1 MEIFKFG
8 GASVKDAEAVRN
20 ITNILSEHAEFP
32 YLVVVSAMGK
42 TTNSLENLLK
52 ACLEGKE
59 DFWDQLEQVKTF
71 HYNIANELFGGNY
84 SGIMDELEN
93 LLFDLEFFL
102 EKSTN
107 QPYDFL
113 YDQVVSFG
121 ELLSTK
127 IISRYLNVHGITNK
141 WIDARNFVLTDN
153 HHRSAEVFWDKTT
166 EVIDRKLKS
175 LIQQMPVITQGFI
188 GATEHK
194 VTTTLGRE
202 GSDYSAGIFAYALD
216 AQKVT
221 VWKDVPGVLNADPN
235 AFKDTVKFDTLSY
248 QEAIEM
254 TFYGAKVLHPR
265 TIKPLQNKDIPLEVR
280 SFIHPE
286 EKGTRIDKG
295 GQSPTFAPVII
306 FKSDQMLV
314 KLSTLDYAFIAEDN
328 LSKIFK
334 KLAEAGLTMNL
345 MNTSAIT
352 FAFCADKDPEKFH
365 RLNGSLRYDFSIE
378 KEEGLELLTIRH
390 FNRSVIDQM
399 TKDKQVLLENSNG
412 ATIQMVLRDKNKG
425 LQE

>member
-1 MEIFKFG
+1 MQILKFG
-8 GASVKDAEAVRN
+8 GASVQDADAVRN
-20 ITNILSEHAEFP
+20 VTNIIANKGEMP

-42 TTNSLENLLK
+42 STNALEQLLK
-52 ACLEGKE
+52 ACLNGDES
-59 DFWDQLEQVKTF
+59 FWNQLSELKQF
-71 HYNIANELFGGNY
+71 HYDIARDLFGADHT
-84 SGIMDELEN
+84 GIMDELEN

-102 EKSTN
+102 EKSTH

-121 ELLSTK
+121 ELLATK
-127 IISRYLNVHGITNK
+127 IVSRYLNEQGITNK

-153 HHRSAEVFWDKTT
+153 DHRSAEVYWDKTT
-166 EVIDRKLKS
+166 GAIERKLRPLLKE
-175 LIQQMPVITQGFI
+175 MPVITQGFI

-216 AQKVT
+216 AQKVI

-235 AFKDTVKFDTLSY
+235 TFKDTVKFDTLSY

-265 TIKPLQNKDIPLEVR
+265 TIKPLQNKGIPLEVR
-280 SFIHPE
+280 SFIHPD
-286 EKGTRIDKG
+286 EKGTSIDQN

-306 FKSDQMLV
+306 VKADQMLV
-314 KLSTLDYAFIAEDN
+314 KLSTLDYAFIAEEN
-328 LSKIFK
+328 LSKIFGA
-334 KLAEAGLTMNL
+334 LAQAGLTMNL

-352 FAFCADKDPEKFH
+352 FAFCADNDEDKMGFLHENLKQ
-365 RLNGSLRYDFSIE
+365 DFAVE
-378 KEEGLELLTIRH
+378 KEAYLELLTIRH
-390 FNRSVIDQM
+390 FNRSIIDQM
-399 TKDKQVLLENSNG
+399 TKDKQILLENSDG
-412 ATIQMVLRDKNKG
+412 ETIQMVLRSS
-425 LQE
+425 